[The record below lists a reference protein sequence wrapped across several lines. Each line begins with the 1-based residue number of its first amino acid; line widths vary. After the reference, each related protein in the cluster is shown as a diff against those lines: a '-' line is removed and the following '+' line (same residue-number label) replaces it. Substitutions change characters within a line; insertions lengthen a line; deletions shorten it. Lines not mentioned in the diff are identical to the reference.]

1 MAAMTSA
8 TANGPEARGPEAGR
22 TGPEANG
29 PAAGRTG
36 REAAGWE
43 ILRARARVATAGLP
57 AVPEPGPGVCASC
70 RGPARH
76 GFARCFHCGLHVES
90 APGLLAD
97 VVAPVAC
104 APKGSRLA
112 TDLWLYKSQRAGSR
126 EAGAALLAM
135 LLVFLHDRAPGIW
148 RAMAMVPTCACVV
161 PSGRGRPGPHP
172 LQALVQGCLALPWAS
187 LLARPGGDPWAR
199 ALDPGRFRAPR
210 PLDGAAVLLLDDT
223 WTSGGTAQSAAVALK
238 RAGARWV
245 AVVVLGRHLPP
256 APGPGGAERA
266 RCGPAG

>member
-1 MAAMTSA
+1 MMAA
-8 TANGPEARGPEAGR
+8 ANDPEAKGSQ
-22 TGPEANG
+22 
-29 PAAGRTG
+29 AARTG
-36 REAAGWE
+36 RETGGWE
-43 ILRARARVATAGLP
+43 ILRARARAATAGLP

-112 TDLWLYKSQRAGSR
+112 TELWLYKSERTGSR

-135 LLVFLHDRAPGIW
+135 LLVFLHDKAPGMW
-148 RAMAMVPTCACVV
+148 RAGAIVPTCACVV

-172 LQALVQGCLALPWAS
+172 LQALVQGCLALPWAA
-187 LLARPGGDPWAR
+187 LVALPGGDPWAR
-199 ALDPGRFRAPR
+199 ALDPSRFRAPR
-210 PLDGAAVLLLDDT
+210 PLNGAAVLLLDDT

-245 AVVVLGRHLPP
+245 TVVVLGRHLPP
-256 APGPGGAERA
+256 VPAPAAEAREAPPGPNARGG
-266 RCGPAG
+266 GN